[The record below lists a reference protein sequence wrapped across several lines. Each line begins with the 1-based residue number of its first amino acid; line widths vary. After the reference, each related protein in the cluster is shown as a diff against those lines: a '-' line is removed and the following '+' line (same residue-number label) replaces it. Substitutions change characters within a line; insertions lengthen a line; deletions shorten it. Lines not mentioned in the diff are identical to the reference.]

1 MGFPSFKFDPRVMA
15 GVTAAQY
22 QTPTPIQAEAIPHVM
37 QGRDVMGLAQTGTG
51 KTAAFALP
59 ILHRLLEGPRGKIRA
74 LVVAPTRELA
84 QQIHDAFEALGR
96 QCGLRSAVVYGGVG
110 FGPQAQ
116 KMRAGVEIVVACPG
130 RLLDHLEQ
138 GTCRLDGVEVLVL
151 DEADHMFDMGFLPNI
166 RKIVKRLP
174 VKRQT
179 LLFSATMPDDIRK
192 LAHEVLHDPVTIQA
206 GVAKPAETVAHALYP
221 VPQHLKSALLL
232 ELLKHTD
239 TDSVLIF
246 TRTKHRA
253 RRVGD
258 TLQKAGF
265 KAISMQGNLSQNRRQ
280 EAMDGFRSG
289 KYQIMVAT
297 DIAARGIDVSSISHV
312 INFDIP
318 ETVEAYTHRIGRTG
332 RAARTGDAFTMVTAE
347 DYDLIRAIERVLK
360 VTIERRKVDG
370 FDYTLPSQEAHRSEF
385 ARPPLP
391 PRGPRRPHPMPAH
404 PHGRE
409 FPSAGASQAPQ
420 HGHGTPRPHGQAS
433 SVHPRPHGSGPS
445 RPRSFGGGGRSFG
458 GQRPSG
464 SRSSSG
470 R

>member
-1 MGFPSFKFDPRVMA
+1 MGFASFNLNPRVMA
-15 GVTAAQY
+15 GVTAAKY
-22 QTPTPIQAEAIPHVM
+22 QTPTPIQAQAIPVVM
-37 QGRDVMGLAQTGTG
+37 AGRDVMGLAQTGTG

-59 ILHRLLEGPRGKIRA
+59 ILHKLLEGPRGKVRA
-74 LVVAPTRELA
+74 LVIAPTRELA
-84 QQIHDAFEALGR
+84 QQIHDSFESLGR
-96 QCGLRSAVVYGGVG
+96 QCGLRTAVVYGGVG
-110 FGPQAQ
+110 FGPQMQ
-116 KMRAGVEIVVACPG
+116 KLRAGVEILVACPG

-174 VKRQT
+174 AQRQT

-192 LAHEVLHDPVTIQA
+192 LAHEVLRDPATIQTSNT
-206 GVAKPAETVAHALYP
+206 KPAETVTHALYP

-239 TDSVLIF
+239 TGSVLVF

-258 TLQKAGF
+258 QLQKAGF

-332 RAARTGDAFTMVTAE
+332 RAARTGDAFTLVTSE

-370 FDYTLPSQEAHRSEF
+370 FDYTVPPQEKHKAEF

-391 PRGPRRPHPMPAH
+391 PRGPRRPHPLPAHLDHPH

-409 FPSAGASQAPQ
+409 FPSAGAGQAPR
-420 HGHGTPRPHGQAS
+420 HGHGAPRPHGQAS
-433 SVHPRPHGSGPS
+433 SMHPRPHGNGPS
-445 RPRSFGGGGRSFG
+445 RPHSGGGSRFGR
-458 GQRPSG
+458 
-464 SRSSSG
+464 
-470 R
+470 